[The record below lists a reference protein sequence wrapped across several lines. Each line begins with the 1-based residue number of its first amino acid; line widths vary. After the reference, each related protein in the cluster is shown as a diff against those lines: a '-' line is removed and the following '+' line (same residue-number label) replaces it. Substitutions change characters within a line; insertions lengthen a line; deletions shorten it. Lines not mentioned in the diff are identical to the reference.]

1 MFSQKEKD
9 RRVSAAEKRLAEAE
23 GRVQTHQ
30 ERLEKAKA
38 DVMKEEKGL
47 AWLREAPVTDE
58 DEPEEVFTEQEHG
71 PDQDATPVSRNY

>member
-9 RRVSAAEKRLAEAE
+9 RRVTAAEKRLDEAL

-38 DVMKEEKGL
+38 DVTKEEKGL
-47 AWLREAPVTDE
+47 AWLQEAPVTDE
-58 DEPEEVFTEQEHG
+58 DEPEPT
-71 PDQDATPVSRNY
+71 PDEPMDAPPVARNY